1 MEIEEFIEKTT
12 TPLYRSPE
20 QLDLYSGF
28 EIGTKVDIFAL
39 GVLAFIMCFKKPP
52 FESRLSAINKQYFL
66 NEDHSY
72 SQELVNL
79 IDKCFT
85 TNPAHRPSAAEV
97 KKELKKIYEMKRIQV
112 DLNVQKEFDQA
123 LNEISRV
130 TEANL
135 NKNPNVAMIFCLVWL
150 LIFSLSIPNV

>member
-1 MEIEEFIEKTT
+1 MSILTQVITSVNATNRVDVEEYIEKTT

-66 NEDHSY
+66 NEEHSY
-72 SQELVNL
+72 SQELVKL

-85 TNPAHRPSAAEV
+85 TNPAHRPTASEV
-97 KKELKKIYEMKRIQV
+97 KRELKKIYNTKRIQI
-112 DLNVQKEFDQA
+112 DLKTQ
-123 LNEISRV
+123 I
-130 TEANL
+130 
-135 NKNPNVAMIFCLVWL
+135 
-150 LIFSLSIPNV
+150 